1 MRAAIGMATVLAAA
15 LGQASPGGLAGHWA
29 ASLGGQTFVRLE
41 LHETNGA
48 LTGWISLGDIHVNAL
63 GEVEQVIAPASTFT
77 PIFDVALRDGVLSFA
92 RKDGDD
98 TDRFSLRLSAAGFA
112 ELTFT
117 PSDDDRRQLVE
128 AGIPIPKPI
137 RLTKAGP

>member
-1 MRAAIGMATVLAAA
+1 MRAAIGMATVFAAA
-15 LGQASPGGLAGHWA
+15 LGQTSPGGLAGHWA

-48 LTGWISLGDIHVNAL
+48 VSGRISLGDIHVNAH
-63 GEVEQVIAPASTFT
+63 GDVDEVIAPARAFT
-77 PIFDVALRDGVLSFA
+77 PIFDVALHDGVLSFA

-112 ELTFT
+112 ELTFS
-117 PSDDDRRQLVE
+117 PSDEDRRQLAE

-137 RLTKAGP
+137 RLTRTGP

>member
-1 MRAAIGMATVLAAA
+1 MRVAMALATVLAAV
-15 LGQASPGGLAGHWA
+15 LGQASPGALAGFWA

-48 LTGWISLGDIHVNAL
+48 VSGRISLGDIHVNAH
-63 GEVEQVIAPASTFT
+63 GDVDQVIAPARAFT
-77 PIFDVALRDGVLSFA
+77 PIFAVALRDGALSFA

-98 TDRFSLRLSAAGFA
+98 TDRFSLRPSAAGFA
-112 ELTFT
+112 ELTFS
-117 PSDDDRRQLVE
+117 PSDEDRRQLAE

-137 RLTKAGP
+137 RLTRAGP